1 MTWVMEM
8 GVAGEWGA
16 SGLTLWAMAGES
28 PRKRKAG
35 AGKDKA
41 GSLRRASLAQGRLS
55 TALASLCSG
64 RNDKNEALAA
74 LGSGGKDKNRVDT
87 SVRPTLAIT
96 AKELG
101 EIAEADFLAKAAG
114 MGMWVA
120 KPWGDSRKYDFIV
133 DAEGRLQRV
142 QVKSAYSEGRDGGYS
157 FRMHGNSQKAYQA
170 DEIEVLVAYVVP
182 KNAWYVFPVRALTDV
197 PSLKLFPGSR
207 KSRSKYEK
215 YREAWGILM
224 EGAG

>member
-1 MTWVMEM
+1 M
-8 GVAGEWGA
+8 
-16 SGLTLWAMAGES
+16 
-28 PRKRKAG
+28 
-35 AGKDKA
+35 
-41 GSLRRASLAQGRLS
+41 
-55 TALASLCSG
+55 
-64 RNDKNEALAA
+64 
-74 LGSGGKDKNRVDT
+74 DT

-182 KNAWYVFPVRALTDV
+182 KNAWYVFPVSALTDV